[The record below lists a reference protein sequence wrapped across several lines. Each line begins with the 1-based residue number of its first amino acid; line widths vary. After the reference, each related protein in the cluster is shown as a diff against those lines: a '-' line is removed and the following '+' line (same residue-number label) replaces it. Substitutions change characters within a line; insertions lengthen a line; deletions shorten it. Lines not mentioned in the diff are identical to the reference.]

1 MKLEMDRLNND
12 QCIYKEIH
20 KKKRKCMGKYKIK
33 GAAKLQKGLKSCF
46 YPSVLNEVTNG
57 LNYEVK

>member
-1 MKLEMDRLNND
+1 MKLEMD
-12 QCIYKEIH
+12 IYKEIQ
-20 KKKRKCMGKYKIK
+20 KKNKKRKCMGKYKTK